1 MSSRCI
7 IESPA
12 KVNLLLKVLK
22 KRDDGY
28 HEVVS
33 VIQPISLYD
42 KISIEVGSG
51 EGIRVGCN
59 SPEVPTD
66 KTNLAYKAAELFLKI
81 TGLRCSV
88 KVEIVKNIPVGAGLG
103 GGSSNA
109 AAVLIGLNDLLKAGV
124 VQERLMEIGAELGSD
139 VPLFM
144 LKGPVVATGRGEV
157 LRPIELPRYQYILIN
172 PGFNVSTAWA
182 YANLDL
188 TKRSE
193 DNTLTYSEEPFRGEE
208 LFADADK
215 LSKFLAN
222 DLEAVTAPR
231 YPDISRFK
239 KMLVELGACG
249 ALMSGSGPT
258 VFGVYKSRVAAVK
271 AFDRLKSSMDERFS
285 IFIAEGL

>member
-42 KISIEVGSG
+42 EISIEVGSG

-81 TGLRCSV
+81 TGLKCSV

-239 KMLVELGACG
+239 KMLIELGACG

-271 AFDRLKSSMDERFS
+271 AFDRLKGSMDERFS

>member
-1 MSSRCI
+1 MSSRCV

-12 KVNLLLKVLK
+12 KVNLFLRVLK

-42 KISIEVGSG
+42 EISIEVGSG

-66 KTNLAYKAAELFLKI
+66 RTNLAYKAAELFLKI
-81 TGLRCSV
+81 TGLKSSIR
-88 KVEIVKNIPVGAGLG
+88 VEIVKNIPVGAGLG
-103 GGSSNA
+103 GGSSDA

-124 VQERLMEIGAELGSD
+124 VQKRLMEIGAELGSD

-144 LKGPVVATGRGEV
+144 LKGSVVATGRGEV

-172 PGFNVSTAWA
+172 PGFSVSTEWA

-208 LFADADK
+208 LFTDADK
-215 LSKFLAN
+215 LSKSLVN

-239 KMLVELGACG
+239 KMLIELGACG

-271 AFDRLKSSMDERFS
+271 AFDTLKGSMDERFS